1 MGERRRLRR
10 RARRPD
16 PDGRVATGRARRSR
30 GGGRPVLPRP
40 RGAGG
45 AAAPGARG
53 AGRPTGGGTGPS
65 AGLARPAAP
74 GTARQREPAG
84 ARACLRGVVRRLGA
98 GSGGASFRPAGGGGR
113 PDADG
118 EPGGAARGQPRAG
131 SAARAPG
138 ELRDARDRCDD
149 QPARLWCRQGTGAG
163 LRAAVPRPPDR
174 THRDS
179 RPRTRRPL
187 RTPRATASVATLM
200 PAAEHIAFLC
210 FVAALAAAVMSAGAY
225 AWLGRK
231 RDLDVVGK
239 GGHFFGGLGDFPMH
253 WFMWVMSPLAAL
265 SQRGGLT
272 ADFYSYVGL
281 VFGLASGFFIA
292 IGRLELGGWAIVLS
306 GIADALDGRIA
317 RMTGTASGYGDFI
330 DSTFDRFVEASTF
343 LGFG

>member
-1 MGERRRLRR
+1 
-10 RARRPD
+10 
-16 PDGRVATGRARRSR
+16 
-30 GGGRPVLPRP
+30 
-40 RGAGG
+40 
-45 AAAPGARG
+45 
-53 AGRPTGGGTGPS
+53 
-65 AGLARPAAP
+65 
-74 GTARQREPAG
+74 
-84 ARACLRGVVRRLGA
+84 
-98 GSGGASFRPAGGGGR
+98 
-113 PDADG
+113 
-118 EPGGAARGQPRAG
+118 
-131 SAARAPG
+131 
-138 ELRDARDRCDD
+138 
-149 QPARLWCRQGTGAG
+149 
-163 LRAAVPRPPDR
+163 
-174 THRDS
+174 
-179 RPRTRRPL
+179 
-187 RTPRATASVATLM
+187 M

-239 GGHFFGGLGDFPMH
+239 GGHFFGGMGDFPMH

-343 LGFG
+343 LGFGYYLRLTRAGALLAGAALAGALIVSYARARGEVAGVTCSGGFMQRGERVFLIALACFLAPPLSQFDAVPPWTVAEWVLGFIAASTFLTAIYRTAWIAARLR

>member
-1 MGERRRLRR
+1 
-10 RARRPD
+10 
-16 PDGRVATGRARRSR
+16 
-30 GGGRPVLPRP
+30 
-40 RGAGG
+40 
-45 AAAPGARG
+45 
-53 AGRPTGGGTGPS
+53 
-65 AGLARPAAP
+65 
-74 GTARQREPAG
+74 
-84 ARACLRGVVRRLGA
+84 
-98 GSGGASFRPAGGGGR
+98 
-113 PDADG
+113 
-118 EPGGAARGQPRAG
+118 
-131 SAARAPG
+131 
-138 ELRDARDRCDD
+138 
-149 QPARLWCRQGTGAG
+149 
-163 LRAAVPRPPDR
+163 
-174 THRDS
+174 
-179 RPRTRRPL
+179 
-187 RTPRATASVATLM
+187 M

-317 RMTGTASGYGDFI
+317 RMTGTVLGFGYYLRLTHAGALLAGAALAGALIVSYARARGEVAGVTCSGGFMQRGERVFLIALACFLAPPLSQFDAVPPWTVAEWVLGFI
-330 DSTFDRFVEASTF
+330 AVSTF
-343 LGFG
+343 LTAIYRTAWIAARLR